1 MCVFGCD
8 AYHTP
13 FFACHATKK
22 QTQINIAD
30 LGYVFA
36 TGAKIKRQRR
46 RVRPCV
52 CVLPAQYWTQR
63 FYHHQFCL
71 NERPV

>member
-8 AYHTP
+8 AYHTL
-13 FFACHATKK
+13 FFAYRATKK

-36 TGAKIKRQRR
+36 TRKNQTAASSRSPVRMRIACSILDTKI
-46 RVRPCV
+46 
-52 CVLPAQYWTQR
+52 LPSPI
-63 FYHHQFCL
+63 L
-71 NERPV
+71 PE